1 MATARLERTLR
12 LLSLVQSGSPHS
24 AVGLAET
31 LGCCPRTVHR
41 DIHLLRRSG
50 VEIRFDPARLRY
62 IATSSFDTPE
72 TSLADRDLAA
82 LVIAACEHVLAQD
95 DKLSAAVSE
104 ALIRLAQTAPS
115 GLRQRIDAML
125 DEPDVQSSLNGH
137 HGPLMQLLEELR
149 GDRSDSIDTSAE
161 AHCHDEPRICV
172 GAATG
177 EAGIDDSSDE
187 QEHKESAGD

>member
-1 MATARLERTLR
+1 MAKSRLQRTLR

-62 IATSSFDTPE
+62 IAKSSFDTPE
-72 TSLADRDLAA
+72 TSLAERDLAA
-82 LVIAACEHVLAQD
+82 LVIAASEHVLAQH
-95 DKLSAAVSE
+95 DKLSVAVSE
-104 ALIRLAQTAPS
+104 ALVRLAESAPS

-137 HGPLMQLLEELR
+137 QGPLLELLEELR
-149 GDRSDSIDTSAE
+149 GDRNGSNDTNGEIRLHEGHRVCA
-161 AHCHDEPRICV
+161 
-172 GAATG
+172 GAVTG
-177 EAGIDDSSDE
+177 EAGIADGTNDQGHE
-187 QEHKESAGD
+187 KSAGD

>member
-12 LLSLVQSGSPHS
+12 LLSLVQSGSPDS
-24 AVGLAET
+24 ARGLAKT

-41 DIHLLRRSG
+41 DIGLLRRSG

-82 LVIAACEHVLAQD
+82 LIIAASEHVLAQD
-95 DKLSAAVSE
+95 DKLSVAVSE
-104 ALIRLAQTAPS
+104 AMIRLAETAPC

-125 DEPDVQSSLNGH
+125 NEPDVQSSLNGRR
-137 HGPLMQLLEELR
+137 GPLMELLDKLR
-149 GDRSDSIDTSAE
+149 ENRNDSNGPIAKNDPHNE
-161 AHCHDEPRICV
+161 NRNFV
-172 GAATG
+172 GAETG
-177 EAGIDDSSDE
+177 EAGIADSS
-187 QEHKESAGD
+187 S